1 MQHFATSIPPK
12 DIALLQTVLDAW
24 CRQKNMPRSEAIKEA
39 AVLISEYSRGVRSQI
54 RLIDALVEQEI
65 HWSADFR

>member
-12 DIALLQTVLDAW
+12 DIALLQAVLDAW
-24 CRQKNMPRSEAIKEA
+24 CRQKNLPRSEATKEA

-54 RLIDALVEQEI
+54 RLIDALVEQEV
-65 HWSADFR
+65 H